1 MTTSTL
7 KVLLIEDETLSRGL
21 ISKGLRDF
29 GLEVLPAADLDEAIE
44 ILDSN
49 LIDAIVTDIDLGAG
63 QNGIDFLTSL
73 KLSNPKLP
81 AVVLSNYRIPT
92 SAQEFLKEQT
102 IYLDKKQLGDF
113 TELVKSLRQLTAGG
127 ATQLNASSSSLDSL
141 SRQQLDILRLITLG
155 FSNQEIADHKG
166 ISLRAA
172 EQTIHR
178 MFNKLELNKDP
189 KTNPRVVATKLY
201 LETYGSSI
209 STDAEE

>member
-1 MTTSTL
+1 MPTATL
-7 KVLLIEDETLSRGL
+7 KVLLLEDETLSRAL
-21 ISKGLRDF
+21 ISKALRDF
-29 GLEVLPAADLDEAIE
+29 GFEVLPAGDLDDAIE
-44 ILDSN
+44 ILDSTP
-49 LIDAIVTDIDLGAG
+49 IDAIVTDIDLGAG

-73 KLSNPKLP
+73 KLSNPQLP

-102 IYLDKKQLGDF
+102 IYLDKKELGDF
-113 TELVKSLRQLTAGG
+113 SELVKSIKQLVAGG
-127 ATQLNASSSSLDSL
+127 ATQLNATVSPLDSL

-209 STDAEE
+209 SADSDE

>member
-1 MTTSTL
+1 ML
-7 KVLLIEDETLSRGL
+7 KVLLIEDETLSRAL

-29 GLEVLPAADLDEAIE
+29 GLEVMPAADLDEAIE
-44 ILDSN
+44 ILDSTV
-49 LIDAIVTDIDLGAG
+49 IDAIVTDIDLGAG

-113 TELVKSLRQLTAGG
+113 SELVKSLRQLTAGG
-127 ATQLNASSSSLDSL
+127 DTQLNASASPLDSL

-155 FSNQEIADHKG
+155 YSNQEIAEHKG

-209 STDAEE
+209 SADVEE